1 MAIKIEVLGHSG
13 RDNAAFVRI
22 DTGQSIHR
30 LLFDCGQGCLDAIAI
45 AEAQQIEHL
54 FFSHFHMDHVS
65 GFDALF
71 RLTYDRPQL
80 PMRVYGPAGTI
91 KIMEHR
97 MRGFLWN
104 LHHGHPGEWIINE
117 ISSDTVHSGAY
128 LASEAFSVRH
138 HETKN
143 AFTNIVY
150 GCPDFEVEAL
160 ILDHG
165 TPSIGYVVREA
176 ARSNIVMEPV
186 AKLGLKPGPWMQQ
199 LKDPLA
205 TGTVTLP
212 SGELIALE
220 DLRSQCTVVTPGE
233 SFAYLTDF
241 MLTPETIGPI
251 ADRIRNVD
259 TALCESQ
266 YRSAD
271 MDLSVKNRHMTAAR
285 SAELAKMAGVG
296 SLMLFHIS
304 DRYTSEERLSLLD
317 EARTIFPNTGFP
329 SSWNS

>member
-1 MAIKIEVLGHSG
+1 MAIKFEVLGHPG

-91 KIMEHR
+91 TIMEHR

-104 LHHGHPGEWIINE
+104 LHHGHPGEWIVNE
-117 ISSDTVHSGAY
+117 ISSDTVHSGSYFA
-128 LASEAFSVRH
+128 AEAFSVRH
-138 HETKN
+138 KETN
-143 AFTNIVY
+143 NVFRNIVY
-150 GCPDFEVEAL
+150 SSPGFEVEAL

-176 ARSNIVMEPV
+176 DRSNILMEPI
-186 AKLGLKPGPWMQQ
+186 AKLGLKPGSWMQQ
-199 LKDPLA
+199 IKDPFA
-205 TGTVTLP
+205 KGTVNLP
-212 SGELIALE
+212 SGGSITLE
-220 DLRSQCTVVTPGE
+220 DVRSQCTVVTPGE

-241 MLTPETIGPI
+241 MLTPDTIGPI

-259 TALCESQ
+259 MVVCESQ
-266 YRSAD
+266 YQDAD
-271 MDLSVKNRHMTAAR
+271 LDLAVKNRHMTATR
-285 SAELAKMAGVG
+285 SAKLAEMAGAG

-304 DRYTSEERLSLLD
+304 DRYTPEGRQLLLN
-317 EARTIFPNTGFP
+317 EARTIFSNTDFP
-329 SSWNS
+329 PSWTS